1 MKNDYKK
8 TQPIA
13 DASLKNV
20 HYTEAEIVSMKNNVS
35 PANSTPFFSE
45 EFKES
50 KHVFFTEDY
59 GDTEHHEFIKNDW
72 L

>member
-1 MKNDYKK
+1 MEN
-8 TQPIA
+8 QPIVA
-13 DASLKNV
+13 DASLRNV
-20 HYTEAEIVSMKNNVS
+20 YYTEAEIASMRNNVS
-35 PANSTPFFSE
+35 LANSTLFFSE
-45 EFKES
+45 DFKES